1 MAGYEN
7 AQEVNGEPPG
17 EFHTS
22 GNEQTQQQTCNTIS
36 SKSVYAARCVQQEET
51 HQPLNFTYLK
61 QGLKN
66 E

>member
-1 MAGYEN
+1 MHGK
-7 AQEVNGEPPG
+7 PPG

-22 GNEQTQQQTCNTIS
+22 GNEQIQKQTHDTIS
-36 SKSVYAARCVQQEET
+36 SKSIYAARCLQQEVI

-61 QGLKN
+61 QVLRN